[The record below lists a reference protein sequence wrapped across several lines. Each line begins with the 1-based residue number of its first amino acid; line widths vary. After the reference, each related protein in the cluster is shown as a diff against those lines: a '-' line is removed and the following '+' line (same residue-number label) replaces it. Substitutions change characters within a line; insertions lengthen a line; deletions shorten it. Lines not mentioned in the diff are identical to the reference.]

1 MFYEFVRRRKS
12 KPLAI
17 AVCFISNEK
26 NVAEAAAGLGPLF
39 CVCVRPPIPKRRLA
53 VTQALNF

>member
-1 MFYEFVRRRKS
+1 MFYEFVRRRKR